1 METSAAENKRI
12 AKQHTDKLTKR
23 YIDII
28 RSNLDMLE
36 QLSKSN
42 RKSINIDESGVPIK
56 SVPKEDEI
64 WVLSH

>member
-1 METSAAENKRI
+1 METATAHNKRI
-12 AKQHTDKLTKR
+12 AKQHTDKLIKR

-36 QLSKSN
+36 YLTKSN
-42 RKSINIDESGVPIK
+42 RKSINFDEPGVPIK
-56 SVPKEDEI
+56 SIPKEDEI